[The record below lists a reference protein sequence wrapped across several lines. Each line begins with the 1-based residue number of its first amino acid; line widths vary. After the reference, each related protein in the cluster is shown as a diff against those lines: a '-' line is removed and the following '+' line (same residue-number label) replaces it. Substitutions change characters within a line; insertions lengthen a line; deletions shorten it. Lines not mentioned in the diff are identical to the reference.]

1 MNDQIVFF
9 SYVVEMGFCSLQYT
23 LQVFVSCIKFS
34 YNVLFLVWMLS
45 L

>member
-1 MNDQIVFF
+1 MNYQIMFF

-23 LQVFVSCIKFS
+23 LQVFVWCIKFS
-34 YNVLFLVWMLS
+34 YNVLFLVSKLS